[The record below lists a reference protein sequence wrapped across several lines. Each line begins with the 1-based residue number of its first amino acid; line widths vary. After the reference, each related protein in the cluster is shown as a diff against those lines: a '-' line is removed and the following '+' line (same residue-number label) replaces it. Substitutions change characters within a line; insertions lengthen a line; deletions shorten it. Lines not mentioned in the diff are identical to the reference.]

1 MGLLDELKKRAAEK
15 EAQRS
20 ANIEDDARA
29 DEIRAVA
36 LPALFRIH
44 ANLAELVKQLRILD
58 EETPVSLKIPGL
70 GEVSGFQQ
78 RDYSVSAEGTP
89 PHSVTLRCALRL
101 VKVRPLEMTTAGTS
115 PTPTASSGPARQSG
129 AHHRYSWP
137 ESKSLGHHRRA
148 GTGLVAVQHRH

>member
-89 PHSVTLRCALRL
+89 PPQCDPALRSA
-101 VKVRPLEMTTAGTS
+101 AG
-115 PTPTASSGPARQSG
+115 QSAAAG
-129 AHHRYSWP
+129 NDHRRHLAHH
-137 ESKSLGHHRRA
+137 LG
-148 GTGLVAVQHRH
+148 